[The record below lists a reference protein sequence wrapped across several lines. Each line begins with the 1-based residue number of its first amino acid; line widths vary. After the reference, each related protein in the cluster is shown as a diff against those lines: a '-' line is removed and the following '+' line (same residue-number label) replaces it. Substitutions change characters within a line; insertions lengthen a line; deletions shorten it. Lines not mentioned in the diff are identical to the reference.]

1 MTPDVSWHGLS
12 IDAPGPPPAEL
23 DRTGAVALIP
33 AGDRAFAAAAA
44 LTLARSLARH
54 GRRVF
59 LCDLDLAAP
68 RLHIMA
74 GVPRDAGVTDFVLY
88 GASAGHVVTELEER
102 LLFVSSGTPVVAYD
116 AVFGSDRWEALIAAA
131 THARACLLLMVPP
144 EVKGAEAVL
153 ARAETLVALG
163 EEDECPD
170 LGDHAPKLRLGFHPH
185 APAPAPAPPVDAPT
199 PSAVHATI
207 EPARDDDVWSPD
219 PAATGPDPDQEET
232 LSLATAAALN
242 RAHRKASE
250 SSERGSRLW
259 LLFLLLVLLAVV
271 VAGWMG
277 WISVPGIVP
286 RRAETS
292 EAVAREAAVDPS
304 SAPAA
309 GLDEASPP
317 PLSDTAPP
325 ATPSATDA
333 PVQGW
338 TLRLGAFQNGDVA
351 RREAARYGAAAPGHI
366 FAVVPVDIG
375 DTRWFRVVSVVATDE
390 AAAEVERGA
399 LASLLEVGSD
409 TSNGWISRSSPFAFL
424 LSEHG
429 SRPEA
434 EARVDALVAEGV
446 DAYLLAVPGADG
458 APAYRVYAGAYADV
472 AEARAMQEL
481 LQEVG
486 LGSALLVERRGTRPE

>member
-102 LLFVSSGTPVVAYD
+102 LLFVSSGTPVVAYET
-116 AVFGSDRWEALIAAA
+116 VFGSDRWEALIAAA

-144 EVKGAEAVL
+144 EVKGADAVL

-170 LGDHAPKLRLGFHPH
+170 LGDHASKLRLGFHPH
-185 APAPAPAPPVDAPT
+185 APAPAPPVEAPAQG
-199 PSAVHATI
+199 AVHATI
-207 EPARDDDVWSPD
+207 EPAREDDVWSAD
-219 PAATGPDPDQEET
+219 PAATGPDPDEEET
-232 LSLATAAALN
+232 LSLATAAAMN

-250 SSERGSRLW
+250 SSEGGSRLW
-259 LLFLLLVLLAVV
+259 LLLLLLVLLAVV

-292 EAVAREAAVDPS
+292 QAVAREAAVDPS
-304 SAPAA
+304 STPAA
-309 GLDEASPP
+309 ARDEASPA

-325 ATPSATDA
+325 STPSATEA

-351 RREAARYGAAAPGHI
+351 RREAARYGAAAPGHV

-390 AAAEVERGA
+390 AAAEMERAA
-399 LASLLEVGSD
+399 LASQLAVGAD
-409 TSNGWISRSSPFAFL
+409 DSNGWISRSSPFAFL

-429 SRPEA
+429 ARSEA
-434 EARVDALVAEGV
+434 EARVAALVAEGV
-446 DAYLLAVPGADG
+446 DAYLLAVPGANG
-458 APAYRVYAGAYADV
+458 APGYRVYAGAYADV
-472 AEARAMQEL
+472 AEARAMQEV
-481 LQEVG
+481 LQGVG